1 MDRAANFIVKE
12 AAERAGVNPAASI
25 HWLRHAH
32 ASHAIDNGAP
42 ITLVS
47 ATLGHADLKTTS
59 VYAHARPGANRR
71 DCTLPPGAASPHY
84 QRASWRPW
92 RCSRGGSSGPIKQ
105 WNNASALLFLSHKE
119 KNCLA
124 GMEWPSVGGVWTGE
138 GPALPAPDALPKG
151 GQLAGLSGDAAKS
164 GAFTVGLK
172 MQAGYKMLAHKH
184 PHTERITVISGE
196 FHFGT
201 GDKLDEGR
209 ANKLGPGGF
218 VELPANTY
226 HYAFVKGPTVIQIS
240 GEGPFGIEYVN
251 PADDP
256 SKKK

>member
-1 MDRAANFIVKE
+1 MRALV
-12 AAERAGVNPAASI
+12 
-25 HWLRHAH
+25 
-32 ASHAIDNGAP
+32 
-42 ITLVS
+42 TL
-47 ATLGHADLKTTS
+47 
-59 VYAHARPGANRR
+59 
-71 DCTLPPGAASPHY
+71 
-84 QRASWRPW
+84 
-92 RCSRGGSSGPIKQ
+92 
-105 WNNASALLFLSHKE
+105 SALALVATAA
-119 KNCLA
+119 LA
-124 GMEWPSVGGVWTGE
+124 QESGSKGIAADAVKWG
-138 GPALPAPDALPKG
+138 PAPDALPKG

-172 MQAGYKMLAHKH
+172 MPAGYKIPAHKH